1 MYFLGKLKNL
11 FLASLFIIFSI
22 QNSNTIENKILFK
35 IDNEI
40 ITTIDIYEEIKFLRT
55 FTPEIND
62 LEDAEL
68 FEISKNS
75 ILRDRIK
82 KIEILEF
89 VKELKVQ
96 DKFLLNLIKNKYSK
110 TNIDTLE
117 DFRIYLKK
125 NNLDFNNV
133 NEKLTIE
140 LIWNDLIYQKFNKKI
155 SIDREKI
162 KKELLQNSKKERQR
176 EFLLSEIVFT
186 ENDKINSKK
195 KNEEIILDINN
206 IGFKKTALKHSVSD
220 TASNGGLIGWIK
232 EDNLNQNIKK
242 IVNELKT
249 GQFSKPIRTS
259 SGFMILKIN
268 DEREYLS
275 EFNLADKMEEVI
287 RFKTNDQLNQFS
299 RMYFNKVKK
308 DLIIYGL

>member
-1 MYFLGKLKNL
+1 MYFLGKLKTL
-11 FLASLFIIFSI
+11 IIASLFIIFNI

-40 ITTIDIYEEIKFLRT
+40 ITTIDIYEEIKFLKT

-186 ENDKINSKK
+186 ENDKINFKK
-195 KNEEIILDINN
+195 KNKEIISDINN

-232 EDNLNQNIKK
+232 EDNLNQNIKN
-242 IVNELKT
+242 IVKELKT

-268 DEREYLS
+268 DEKEYLS
-275 EFNLADKMEEVI
+275 KFNLADKMEEVI

>member
-1 MYFLGKLKNL
+1 MYFLGKLKTL
-11 FLASLFIIFSI
+11 IIASLFIIFNI

-82 KIEILEF
+82 KIGILEF
-89 VKELKVQ
+89 VEELKVQ

-125 NNLDFNNV
+125 NNLDFINV

-155 SIDREKI
+155 S
-162 KKELLQNSKKERQR
+162 
-176 EFLLSEIVFT
+176 
-186 ENDKINSKK
+186 
-195 KNEEIILDINN
+195 
-206 IGFKKTALKHSVSD
+206 
-220 TASNGGLIGWIK
+220 
-232 EDNLNQNIKK
+232 
-242 IVNELKT
+242 
-249 GQFSKPIRTS
+249 
-259 SGFMILKIN
+259 
-268 DEREYLS
+268 
-275 EFNLADKMEEVI
+275 
-287 RFKTNDQLNQFS
+287 
-299 RMYFNKVKK
+299 
-308 DLIIYGL
+308 

>member
-1 MYFLGKLKNL
+1 MHFLGKLKTL
-11 FLASLFIIFSI
+11 FIASLFIIFNI

-186 ENDKINSKK
+186 ENDKINFKK
-195 KNEEIILDINN
+195 KNKEIISDINN

-242 IVNELKT
+242 IIKELKT

-268 DEREYLS
+268 DEKEYLS
-275 EFNLADKMEEVI
+275 KFNLADKMEEVI

>member
-1 MYFLGKLKNL
+1 MHFLGKLKTL
-11 FLASLFIIFSI
+11 FIASLFIIFNI

-40 ITTIDIYEEIKFLRT
+40 ITTIDIYDEIKFLRV
-55 FTPEIND
+55 FNPEINN

-96 DKFLLNLIKNKYSK
+96 DKFLLSLIKNKYSK
-110 TNIDTLE
+110 TNIDTLQ

-140 LIWNDLIYQKFNKKI
+140 LIWNDLIYQKFYKKI

-162 KKELLQNSKKERQR
+162 KKELLQNSKKERQK

-186 ENDKINSKK
+186 ENEKLNFKK
-195 KNEEIILDINN
+195 KYEEIISDIKS
-206 IGFKKTALKHSVSD
+206 IGFKKTALKHSESD

-232 EDNLNQNIKK
+232 EDNLNQNIKR
-242 IVNELKT
+242 IVTELQV

-259 SGFMILKIN
+259 SGFMILKIE
-268 DEREYLS
+268 DEKEYLS

-299 RMYFNKVKK
+299 SMYFNKVKK

>member
-1 MYFLGKLKNL
+1 MYFLGKLKTL
-11 FLASLFIIFSI
+11 IIASLFIIFNI

-155 SIDREKI
+155 SIDKEKI

-195 KNEEIILDINN
+195 KNEEIISDINN

-232 EDNLNQNIKK
+232 EDNLNQNIKN
-242 IVNELKT
+242 IVKELKT

-268 DEREYLS
+268 DEKEYLS
-275 EFNLADKMEEVI
+275 KFNLADKMEEVI

>member
-1 MYFLGKLKNL
+1 MYFLGKLKTL
-11 FLASLFIIFSI
+11 IIASLFIIFNI

-62 LEDAEL
+62 LEVAEL
-68 FEISKNS
+68 YEISKNS

-125 NNLDFNNV
+125 NNLDFNNIS
-133 NEKLTIE
+133 EKLTIE
-140 LIWNDLIYQKFNKKI
+140 LIWNDLIYQKFIKKV

-162 KKELLQNSKKERQR
+162 KKELLQNSKKKIQR

-268 DEREYLS
+268 DEKEYLS
-275 EFNLADKMEEVI
+275 KFNLADKMEEVI

>member
-1 MYFLGKLKNL
+1 MYFLGKLKKL
-11 FLASLFIIFSI
+11 FLVSLFIIFSI

-89 VKELKVQ
+89 IDELKVE
-96 DKFLLNLIKNKYSK
+96 DKFLLNIIKSKYSK
-110 TNIDTLE
+110 TNIDSLE
-117 DFRIYLKK
+117 DFKIFLKENK
-125 NNLDFNNV
+125 LDFNNV
-133 NEKLTIE
+133 SEKLTIE

-155 SIDREKI
+155 SIDKEKI
-162 KKELLQNSKKERQR
+162 KKELLQNSKEERQR
-176 EFLLSEIVFT
+176 ELLLSEIVFT
-186 ENDKINSKK
+186 ENDKINFEKRY
-195 KNEEIILDINN
+195 EEILSDINSM
-206 IGFKKTALKHSVSD
+206 GFKKTALKHSDSD

-232 EDNLNQNIKK
+232 VNNLNQNIKE
-242 IVNELKT
+242 IVAQLKT

-259 SGFMILKIN
+259 SGFIILKIE
-268 DEREYLS
+268 DEKEYLS
-275 EFNLADKMEEVI
+275 KFNLAEKIQEAI

-308 DLIIYGL
+308 NLIIYGL

>member
-1 MYFLGKLKNL
+1 MYFLGKLKKL
-11 FLASLFIIFSI
+11 FLVSLFIIFSI

-40 ITTIDIYEEIKFLRT
+40 ITTIDIYEEIKFLRI
-55 FTPEIND
+55 FNPEINN

-89 VKELKVQ
+89 IDELKVE
-96 DKFLLNLIKNKYSK
+96 DKFLLNIIKSKYSK
-110 TNIDTLE
+110 TNIDSLE
-117 DFRIYLKK
+117 DFKIFLKENK
-125 NNLDFNNV
+125 LDFNNV
-133 NEKLTIE
+133 SEKLTIE

-155 SIDREKI
+155 SIDKEKI
-162 KKELLQNSKKERQR
+162 KKELLQNSKEERQR
-176 EFLLSEIVFT
+176 ELLLSEIVFT
-186 ENDKINSKK
+186 ENDKINFEKRY
-195 KNEEIILDINN
+195 EEILSDINSM
-206 IGFKKTALKHSVSD
+206 GFKKTALKHSDSD

-232 EDNLNQNIKK
+232 ENNLNQNIKE
-242 IVNELKT
+242 IVTQLKT

-259 SGFMILKIN
+259 SGFIILKIE
-268 DEREYLS
+268 DEKEYLS
-275 EFNLADKMEEVI
+275 KFNLAEKIQEAI

-308 DLIIYGL
+308 NLTIYGL

>member
-1 MYFLGKLKNL
+1 MYFLGKLKTL
-11 FLASLFIIFSI
+11 IIASLFIIFNV

-110 TNIDTLE
+110 TNISTFE

-162 KKELLQNSKKERQR
+162 KKELLQNSKKELQR

-186 ENDKINSKK
+186 ENDKINFKK
-195 KNEEIILDINN
+195 KNEEIISDIND

-242 IVNELKT
+242 IVKELKT

-268 DEREYLS
+268 DEKEYLS
-275 EFNLADKMEEVI
+275 KFNLADKMEEVI

>member
-1 MYFLGKLKNL
+1 MYFLGKLKTL
-11 FLASLFIIFSI
+11 IIASLFIIFNI

-40 ITTIDIYEEIKFLRT
+40 ITTIDIYEEIKFLKT

-133 NEKLTIE
+133 NEKLTVE

-162 KKELLQNSKKERQR
+162 KKELLQNSKKERQK

-186 ENDKINSKK
+186 ENDKMNFKK
-195 KNEEIILDINN
+195 KNEEIISDINN

-242 IVNELKT
+242 IVKELKT

-268 DEREYLS
+268 DEKEYLS
-275 EFNLADKMEEVI
+275 KFNLADKMEEVI

>member
-1 MYFLGKLKNL
+1 MYFLGKLKKL
-11 FLASLFIIFSI
+11 FLASLFIILSI
-22 QNSNTIENKILFK
+22 QNSNTFENKILFK

-40 ITTIDIYEEIKFLRT
+40 ITTVDIYEEIKFLKI
-55 FTPEIND
+55 FNPEIDN

-89 VKELKVQ
+89 VDELKVG
-96 DKFLLNLIKNKYSK
+96 DKFLLNIIKSKYSK
-110 TNIDTLE
+110 TNIDSLE
-117 DFRIYLKK
+117 DFKIYLKR

-133 NEKLTIE
+133 SEKLTIE
-140 LIWNDLIYQKFNKKI
+140 LIWNDLIYQKFNRKI
-155 SIDREKI
+155 SIDKEKI
-162 KKELLQNSKKERQR
+162 KKELLQNSKEERQR
-176 EFLLSEIVFT
+176 ELLLSEIVFT
-186 ENDKINSKK
+186 ENDKINFKK
-195 KNEEIILDINN
+195 KYEEILTDINS
-206 IGFKKTALKHSVSD
+206 IGFKKTALKHSESD

-232 EDNLNQNIKK
+232 INNLNQNIKE
-242 IVNELKT
+242 IVIKLKT

-259 SGFMILKIN
+259 SGFIILKIE
-268 DEREYLS
+268 DEKEYLS
-275 EFNLADKMEEVI
+275 EFNLADKMQEAI

-308 DLIIYGL
+308 NLIIYGL

>member
-1 MYFLGKLKNL
+1 MYFPGKLKTL
-11 FLASLFIIFSI
+11 IIASLFIIFNI

-110 TNIDTLE
+110 INIDTLE

-186 ENDKINSKK
+186 ENDKINFKK
-195 KNEEIILDINN
+195 KNKEIISDINN

-232 EDNLNQNIKK
+232 EDNLNQNIKN
-242 IVNELKT
+242 IVKELKT

-268 DEREYLS
+268 DEKEYLS
-275 EFNLADKMEEVI
+275 KFNLADKMEEVI

>member
-1 MYFLGKLKNL
+1 MYFLGKLKTL
-11 FLASLFIIFSI
+11 IIASLFIIFNI

-40 ITTIDIYEEIKFLRT
+40 ITTIDIYEEIKFLKT

-268 DEREYLS
+268 DEKEYLS
-275 EFNLADKMEEVI
+275 KFNLADKMEEVI

>member
-1 MYFLGKLKNL
+1 MYFSGKLKTL
-11 FLASLFIIFSI
+11 ILASLFIIFNI

-40 ITTIDIYEEIKFLRT
+40 ITTIDIYEEIKFLRV
-55 FTPEIND
+55 FNPEINN

-75 ILRDRIK
+75 LLRDKIK

-89 VKELKVQ
+89 VDKLKVE
-96 DKFLLNLIKNKYSK
+96 DKFLLNIIKGKYSK
-110 TNIDTLE
+110 SNIASLE
-117 DFRIYLKK
+117 DFKIYLKE

-133 NEKLTIE
+133 SEKLTIE
-140 LIWNDLIYQKFNKKI
+140 LIWNDLVYQKFNKKI

-162 KKELLQNSKKERQR
+162 KNELLQNSKEERQR
-176 EFLLSEIVFT
+176 ELLLSEIVFT
-186 ENDKINSKK
+186 ENDKINLKK
-195 KNEEIILDINN
+195 KNEEIISDINN

-242 IVNELKT
+242 IVKELKT

-268 DEREYLS
+268 DEKEYLS
-275 EFNLADKMEEVI
+275 KFNLADKMEEVI

>member
-1 MYFLGKLKNL
+1 MYLLKRFKIFLI
-11 FLASLFIIFSI
+11 SLLIIFFNI
-22 QNSNTIENKILFK
+22 QNLSSLENKILFK
-35 IDNEI
+35 IENEI
-40 ITTIDIYEEIKFLRT
+40 ITTIDIYEEINFLKT
-55 FTPEIND
+55 FNPETKN
-62 LEDAEL
+62 LSESEL

-110 TNIDTLE
+110 TKIDTLE
-117 DFRIYLKK
+117 DFKIYLKK
-125 NNLDFNNV
+125 NSLNFDKV
-133 NEKLTIE
+133 SEKLAIE
-140 LIWNDLIYQKFNKKI
+140 LIWNDLIYQKFYKKI

-162 KKELLQNSKKERQR
+162 KIELLQNSKKERQR
-176 EFLLSEIVFT
+176 ELLLSEIVFS
-186 ENDKINSKK
+186 ENDKIDFKK
-195 KNEEIILDINN
+195 RYEEILLDIKNT
-206 IGFKKTALKHSVSD
+206 GFKKTALKHSESD

-232 EDNLNQNIKK
+232 EDNLNQNIKR
-242 IVNELKT
+242 IVAELQV

-259 SGFMILKIN
+259 SGFMILKIE
-268 DEREYLS
+268 DEKEYLS

-299 RMYFNKVKK
+299 SMYFNKVKK

>member
-1 MYFLGKLKNL
+1 MYFQGRLKDL
-11 FLASLFIIFSI
+11 IIASIFIIFSI
-22 QNSNTIENKILFK
+22 QNSSAIENKILFK

-40 ITTIDIYEEIKFLRT
+40 ITTVDIYDEIKFLRA
-55 FTPEIND
+55 FNPEIKN

-89 VKELKVQ
+89 VDELKVQ
-96 DKFLLNLIKNKYSK
+96 DKFLLNLIKNKYYK
-110 TNIDTLE
+110 TNINTLE

-133 NEKLTIE
+133 SERLTIE

-155 SIDREKI
+155 SIDREII

-186 ENDKINSKK
+186 ENDKINFKK
-195 KNEEIILDINN
+195 RYEEIISDINN
-206 IGFKKTALKHSVSD
+206 IGFKKTALKHSESD

-242 IVNELKT
+242 IITELKT

-259 SGFMILKIN
+259 SGFMILKIE
-268 DEREYLS
+268 DEKEYLS

-299 RMYFNKVKK
+299 NMYFNKIKK